1 MYYGGNCAA
10 GTSWVA
16 EWCLYKRSLEITK
29 KPGLSYPKS
38 PQNSAAGVT
47 WKIVNAE
54 KKAQLKVLS
63 LLASF
68 ALDPLKN
75 QNWTTPGLVRVPENS
90 PLPPSSSSFRSPLLS
105 RVTDMGSAL
114 GNALITQG
122 IISFQL
128 HSHTNKRENE
138 LSELWRLYSPQDG
151 KGKLFSNTVGPCA
164 DVPRWSPSLE

>member
-1 MYYGGNCAA
+1 M
-10 GTSWVA
+10 
-16 EWCLYKRSLEITK
+16 
-29 KPGLSYPKS
+29 S
-38 PQNSAAGVT
+38 PQNSAAEVM
-47 WKIVNAE
+47 WKSVNAE

-90 PLPPSSSSFRSPLLS
+90 PLPELQSLPPSSSAFRSPLLS
-105 RVTDMGSAL
+105 RVMDMGSAL

-151 KGKLFSNTVGPCA
+151 KGKLFSNTVGSCA
-164 DVPRWSPSLE
+164 DVPR